1 VAASLPILVVA
12 ETTKGAAYLPV
23 EGLVMSPVP
32 TTLTTLRSTLADRR
46 SAHRA
51 RTRLERELAGYDTPS
66 ARRELDAILARHT
79 AEEIAPIEKILNRQ
93 SVGHARRAGGSL

>member
-1 VAASLPILVVA
+1 
-12 ETTKGAAYLPV
+12 
-23 EGLVMSPVP
+23 MSPV
-32 TTLTTLRSTLADRR
+32 TTPITSLRSTLADRR

-79 AEEIAPIEKILNRQ
+79 AEEIAPIEKILSRQ
-93 SVGHARRAGGSL
+93 SVGHTRRAGGSL